1 MAEIH
6 ETTLTPGKLELLSV
20 WLPTRHWFAGAG
32 SPALSK
38 SGGFR
43 LDDPDGAVGIEV
55 MVVTDTAAG
64 KPVTYLVPMTYRG
77 APQQELAEA
86 LIGTSE
92 HGVLGTRWFYD
103 AAHDPVFIE
112 QAARLLSGHTAPQ
125 DQNLSDTPDPTVHG
139 AVAEIRTPTAGF
151 AATTIDT
158 DDHTDI
164 AYDSPRSRNAGAE
177 LLRVHR
183 ILVPG
188 HAGSGRAHI
197 EGPWCG
203 PDQVILRGVFL
214 SAP

>member
-1 MAEIH
+1 
-6 ETTLTPGKLELLSV
+6 
-20 WLPTRHWFAGAG
+20 
-32 SPALSK
+32 
-38 SGGFR
+38 
-43 LDDPDGAVGIEV
+43 
-55 MVVTDTAAG
+55 
-64 KPVTYLVPMTYRG
+64 MTYRG

-177 LLRVHR
+177 LCACTGSWCPATRGAA
-183 ILVPG
+183 VPTSKG
-188 HAGSGRAHI
+188 PGAGPIR
-197 EGPWCG
+197 
-203 PDQVILRGVFL
+203 
-214 SAP
+214 